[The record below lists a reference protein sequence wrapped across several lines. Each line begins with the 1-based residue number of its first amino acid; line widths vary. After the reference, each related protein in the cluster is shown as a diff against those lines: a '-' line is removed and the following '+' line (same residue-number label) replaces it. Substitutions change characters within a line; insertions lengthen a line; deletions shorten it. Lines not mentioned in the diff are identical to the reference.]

1 MADARNTIFHR
12 KDAKG
17 ILFFILFLLQLDPV
31 FLVACTHNFLPSV
44 HIALQTA
51 IKINIQ
57 VI

>member
-31 FLVACTHNFLPSV
+31 FLVVYTHNFLPSV
-44 HIALQTA
+44 HIASETT

-57 VI
+57 VM